1 MSATGTQTDDVI
13 GPVILLAR
21 ATRVVAMYRGSTDQS
36 TQTQLRWLRSAG
48 RWQLGDDS
56 EESEEDG
63 DESATD
69 SEAETPSD
77 TEAESEAGAVEVGRW
92 QLLLTPILEAELAVG
107 SEADDAKLRQ
117 AIRHR
122 GHPRKRI
129 RWLWREIKFIAWKRW
144 KRLVELTCFYDGI
157 RRPVEHMWG
166 YLLARERYRYFFELH
181 QKLLRAR
188 YGKFAVSLASLRP
201 RLVNKP
207 MVMAHKWNKVVSQFL
222 GRMNVITELQ
232 GRLLRRRKF
241 GY

>member
-77 TEAESEAGAVEVGRW
+77 TEAESEAESEAGAVEAGRW
-92 QLLLTPILEAELAVG
+92 QRGRRLTPILEAKLAAG
-107 SEADDAKLRQ
+107 RWQLGDDSEESEEDGDESATDSEGETPSDPWTVVDFCNT
-117 AIRHR
+117 
-122 GHPRKRI
+122 GPWTVVDFCNTENVVRI
-129 RWLWREIKFIAWKRW
+129 A
-144 KRLVELTCFYDGI
+144 Y
-157 RRPVEHMWG
+157 
-166 YLLARERYRYFFELH
+166 
-181 QKLLRAR
+181 
-188 YGKFAVSLASLRP
+188 
-201 RLVNKP
+201 
-207 MVMAHKWNKVVSQFL
+207 
-222 GRMNVITELQ
+222 
-232 GRLLRRRKF
+232 
-241 GY
+241 